1 MNFEHIQITNNI
13 RILKNDEYKYFGI
26 QKFVQIL
33 FVGNIQIIGLII
45 ENEFK
50 IYCKVK

>member
-1 MNFEHIQITNNI
+1 MNVETIRIPNNI

-50 IYCKVK
+50 FTVK